1 MPVLV
6 GSAVAARA
14 GGYRADVLA
23 LALAGAVS
31 LQIGANLANDYFDH
45 RSGADAP
52 GRRGPRR
59 LSASGLARPQDVA
72 TAAALAFALAALA
85 GAGLVAIRGWPIVA
99 IGLVSIAGAVGY
111 TGGPWPY
118 GYRGL
123 GDLAVFAYLGPLAV
137 AGTAYAHLGAV
148 PGAALAASLPVG
160 ALVTAILVVN
170 NVRDIETDRAAGKRT
185 LAVRLGPAGARAEYV
200 ALVAGAYAVV
210 PALVLLA
217 VLPPGTLLALLTAPI
232 AVVLTRAVRA
242 DAPAAL
248 LNASLGG
255 TARLLLLF
263 GGALA
268 LGIVQ
273 S

>member
-14 GGYRADVLA
+14 GGFRADALA

-59 LSASGLARPQDVA
+59 LSASGLARPRDVA

-123 GDLAVFAYLGPLAV
+123 GDLGVFAFLGPLAV
-137 AGTAYAHLGAV
+137 GGTAYAHTGWV
-148 PGAALAASLPVG
+148 PGAALAAALPVG
-160 ALVTAILVVN
+160 CVVTAILVVN

-185 LAVRLGPAGARAEYV
+185 LAVLLGPRAARAEYL
-200 ALVAGAYAVV
+200 ALLATAYAAV
-210 PALVLLA
+210 PALVLFGVAPPAALA
-217 VLPPGTLLALLTAPI
+217 ALLTAPAAI
-232 AVVLTRAVRA
+232 GLARAVRA
-242 DAPAAL
+242 DAPPAAL
-248 LNASLGG
+248 NAALRA
-255 TARLLLLF
+255 TARLHLLF
-263 GGALA
+263 GAALA
-268 LGIVQ
+268 AGIAFG
-273 S
+273 